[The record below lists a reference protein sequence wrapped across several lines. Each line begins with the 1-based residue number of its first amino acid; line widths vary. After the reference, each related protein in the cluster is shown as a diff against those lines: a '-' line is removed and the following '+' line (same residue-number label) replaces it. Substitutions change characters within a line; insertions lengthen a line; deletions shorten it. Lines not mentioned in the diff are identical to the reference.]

1 MIYLVEDD
9 ESIRELVV
17 YTLKSQG
24 MEAKGFERPSQFW
37 KELDK
42 EIPSLI
48 LLDVMLPEEDGI
60 SILKKLRTR
69 PDTRKLPIIMLTAKG
84 SEYDVVMGLENRI
97 LYNLVDVLSGR
108 CRAKQAIIRDKRFP
122 NLSVIPSSCTKEKIL
137 LDSDQMKHLLD
148 DLRQEFDYIL
158 VDSPAGIDQGFLL
171 AITGADR
178 IVVVTTPQ
186 IAAIHDADCVLQILK
201 THYTVKTE
209 LLINGFRKHMVKDG
223 DMLNI
228 DDICELLDVPLLGVV
243 PEDEQIIIAQNHGE
257 PLLHLDG
264 NKKNALLSEL
274 CYNNIA
280 RRITGEEVPLLNYIK
295 QGSIFSKIFFKKKPV
310 KGALHV

>member
-1 MIYLVEDD
+1 
-9 ESIRELVV
+9 
-17 YTLKSQG
+17 
-24 MEAKGFERPSQFW
+24 
-37 KELDK
+37 
-42 EIPSLI
+42 
-48 LLDVMLPEEDGI
+48 
-60 SILKKLRTR
+60 
-69 PDTRKLPIIMLTAKG
+69 
-84 SEYDVVMGLENRI
+84 
-97 LYNLVDVLSGR
+97 
-108 CRAKQAIIRDKRFP
+108 
-122 NLSVIPSSCTKEKIL
+122 
-137 LDSDQMKHLLD
+137 MKHLLD

-243 PEDEQIIIAQNHGE
+243 PED
-257 PLLHLDG
+257 
-264 NKKNALLSEL
+264 
-274 CYNNIA
+274 
-280 RRITGEEVPLLNYIK
+280 
-295 QGSIFSKIFFKKKPV
+295 
-310 KGALHV
+310 

>member
-1 MIYLVEDD
+1 
-9 ESIRELVV
+9 
-17 YTLKSQG
+17 
-24 MEAKGFERPSQFW
+24 
-37 KELDK
+37 
-42 EIPSLI
+42 
-48 LLDVMLPEEDGI
+48 
-60 SILKKLRTR
+60 
-69 PDTRKLPIIMLTAKG
+69 
-84 SEYDVVMGLENRI
+84 
-97 LYNLVDVLSGR
+97 
-108 CRAKQAIIRDKRFP
+108 
-122 NLSVIPSSCTKEKIL
+122 
-137 LDSDQMKHLLD
+137 MKHLLD

-186 IAAIHDADCVLQILK
+186 IAAIHDADCVLHILK